1 MPLTIKIPPT
11 GQAANAS
18 EEAASSPQVS
28 ISLQISRTLDG
39 NILIND
45 HQYLDIVIVP
55 KTKTIITIPKPYVDK
70 DVFEYQQDLMYCL
83 FKGGVTGAMVPQGG
97 AMFGVV
103 ETNYT
108 DSTEVDSLQSVLYI
122 IERFILKTRHQEE
135 VFDDYDN
142 NVEDNFVDP
151 PEDETTAYGEIPPY
165 QDTPAGNQTGD
176 ATYTFAG
183 YGYYY

>member
-1 MPLTIKIPPT
+1 MPLTIKLPT
-11 GQAANAS
+11 AGQATNMP
-18 EEAASSPQVS
+18 EEATPEPQVS

-39 NILIND
+39 NLLIND
-45 HQYLDIVIVP
+45 HQYIDIVIIP
-55 KTKTIITIPKPYVDK
+55 ETKTIITIPKPYVDK

-83 FKGGVTGAMVPQGG
+83 FKGGVTEAMAPQGG

-103 ETNYT
+103 ETRYPE
-108 DSTEVDSLQSVLYI
+108 STKVDSLQSVLYI

-135 VFDDYDN
+135 VFDEYDN

-151 PEDETTAYGEIPPY
+151 PADETTAYGEIPPY

>member
-1 MPLTIKIPPT
+1 M
-11 GQAANAS
+11 
-18 EEAASSPQVS
+18 
-28 ISLQISRTLDG
+28 
-39 NILIND
+39 
-45 HQYLDIVIVP
+45 
-55 KTKTIITIPKPYVDK
+55 DK